1 MVSGQIYQSKAA
13 PKYTLGHAWSLGCL
27 GFAFCGWWVVRA
39 MYTRREK
46 EKDRL
51 LAEGWVREEETTDR
65 SPDFRY
71 QF

>member
-1 MVSGQIYQSKAA
+1 
-13 PKYTLGHAWSLGCL
+13 
-27 GFAFCGWWVVRA
+27 
-39 MYTRREK
+39 MYTKREK